1 MLTPIY
7 PHTAKRNRDGVLE
20 IGGADVKS
28 LAQQYGTPLF
38 VLDIA
43 HLDTVIN
50 DFVEATTTLENPVKV
65 FYASK
70 AFSQSTVLRKMVD
83 AGFGVDVASEGEL
96 RLALLSGVPGE
107 EIILHGNNKSLVELE
122 LALESGVSRIVI
134 DSFDE
139 IEKLSTLCSRMN
151 VNADVFLRLTLGIE
165 AHTHEYIAT
174 SHEDQKFGLSV
185 FSGAAEQAVVKI
197 LDNEHLTLRGFHYHI
212 GSQIFEPTG
221 FDQAAVRAIEFMK
234 TLHTKYGYVTED
246 LNIGGGFGIAYVA
259 TDDPVDIRV
268 MVKALV
274 EKISKETKSR
284 AISMPR
290 VSIEPGRALIGGAM
304 VSVYE
309 VGVVKPIEV
318 DGGMTRLYVSV
329 DGGMSDNI
337 RTALYSA
344 SYSAMIGSRQALGNS
359 VVSRVVGKHC
369 ESGDIVIND
378 ATLPSDIA
386 PGDLLVVPATGAYHY
401 SMASNYNLVTKPAV
415 VGVLNGETTLLLRR
429 QTLEDLFKLDPN
441 LEK

>member
-7 PHTAKRNRDGVLE
+7 PLTTSRNRDGALE
-20 IGGADVKS
+20 IGGVDIRN
-28 LAQQYGTPLF
+28 LAHGYGTPLF

-43 HLDTVIN
+43 HLDSVITDFQDATVESN
-50 DFVEATTTLENPVKV
+50 VKV

-70 AFSQSTVLRKMVD
+70 AFSQSTVLQKMVD

-96 RLALLSGVPGE
+96 RLALLSRVPGE
-107 EIILHGNNKSLVELE
+107 EIILHGNNKSLIELE

-139 IEKLSTLCSRMN
+139 IEKLSALCSRMN
-151 VNADVFLRLTLGIE
+151 VSADVLLRLTLGIE

-185 FSGAAEQAVVKI
+185 FSGAAEQAVTKI

-234 TLHTKYGYVTED
+234 TLHTKYGFITED
-246 LNIGGGFGIAYVA
+246 LDIGGGFGIAYVN
-259 TDDPVDIRV
+259 TDDPLDIRV

-284 AISMPR
+284 GISMPR

-309 VGVVKPIEV
+309 VGVVKPIDI

-337 RTALYSA
+337 RTALYNA

-359 VVSRVVGKHC
+359 VVARVVGKHC

-429 QTLEDLFKLDPN
+429 QTLDDLFKLDPN

>member
-7 PHTAKRNRDGVLE
+7 PLTAKRNRDGVLE
-20 IGGADVKS
+20 IGGVDVKS

>member
-7 PHTAKRNRDGVLE
+7 PRTTKRNRDGVLE
-20 IGGADVKS
+20 IGGVDVKS

-43 HLDTVIN
+43 HLDEVIN
-50 DFVEATTTLENPVKV
+50 DFVEATTTLETQVKV

-139 IEKLSTLCSRMN
+139 IEKLSALCSRMN
-151 VNADVFLRLTLGIE
+151 VTADVLLRLTLGIE

-174 SHEDQKFGLSV
+174 SHEDQKFGLTV
-185 FSGAAEQAVVKI
+185 YGGAAEQAVVKI

-212 GSQIFEPTG
+212 GSQIFESTG
-221 FDQAAVRAIEFMK
+221 FDQAAVRAVEFMQV
-234 TLHTKYGYVTED
+234 LHTKYGFRTEE

-259 TDDPVDIRV
+259 TDDPLDIRV
-268 MVKALV
+268 MVKALT
-274 EKISKETKSR
+274 EKISKETKTR
-284 AISMPR
+284 GLAMPK

-304 VSVYE
+304 VTLYE
-309 VGVVKPIEV
+309 VGVVKPIDI
-318 DGGMTRLYVSV
+318 DGGLSRLYVSV

-337 RTALYSA
+337 RTALYNA
-344 SYSAMIGSRQALGNS
+344 EYSAMIGSREALGNS

-369 ESGDIVIND
+369 ESGDIVISE

-401 SMASNYNLVTKPAV
+401 SMSSNYNLMTKPAV
-415 VGVLNGETTLLLRR
+415 IGVLDGEISVLWKR

-441 LEK
+441 LET

>member
-7 PHTAKRNRDGVLE
+7 PLTTNRNRDGALE
-20 IGGADVKS
+20 IGGVDLRNLVHE
-28 LAQQYGTPLF
+28 YGTPLF

-43 HLDTVIN
+43 HLDSVIADFQDATVDAN
-50 DFVEATTTLENPVKV
+50 VKV

-70 AFSQSTVLRKMVD
+70 AFSQSTVLQKMVD
-83 AGFGVDVASEGEL
+83 AGFGVDVATEGEL

-107 EIILHGNNKSLVELE
+107 EIILHGNNKSLIELE

-139 IEKLSTLCSRMN
+139 IEKLSALCSRMN
-151 VNADVFLRLTLGIE
+151 VNAGVLLRLTLGIE

-234 TLHTKYGYVTED
+234 TLHTKYGYITED
-246 LNIGGGFGIAYVA
+246 LDIGGGFGIAYVN
-259 TDDPVDIRV
+259 TDDPLDIRV

-284 AISMPR
+284 GISMPR

>member
-7 PHTAKRNRDGVLE
+7 PLTTNRNRDGALE
-20 IGGADVKS
+20 IGGVDLRNLVHE
-28 LAQQYGTPLF
+28 YGTPLF

-43 HLDTVIN
+43 HLDSVIADFQDATVDAN
-50 DFVEATTTLENPVKV
+50 VKV

-70 AFSQSTVLRKMVD
+70 AFSQSTVLQKMVD
-83 AGFGVDVASEGEL
+83 AGFGVDVATEGEL

-107 EIILHGNNKSLVELE
+107 EIILHGNNKSLIELE

-139 IEKLSTLCSRMN
+139 IEKLSALCSRMN
-151 VNADVFLRLTLGIE
+151 VNADVLLRLTLGIE

-234 TLHTKYGYVTED
+234 TLHTKYGYITED
-246 LNIGGGFGIAYVA
+246 LDIGGGFGIAYVN
-259 TDDPVDIRV
+259 TDDPLDIRV

-284 AISMPR
+284 GISMPR